1 MAVPDIDTSPLYL
14 SDRAQVAAAN
24 DLIIR
29 FGVHAVD
36 EAEMRAARSRDVGN
50 HIHFCRW
57 RQIGRLIDVIATG
70 RVTGTIH

>member
-1 MAVPDIDTSPLYL
+1 MPDIDTSPLYL